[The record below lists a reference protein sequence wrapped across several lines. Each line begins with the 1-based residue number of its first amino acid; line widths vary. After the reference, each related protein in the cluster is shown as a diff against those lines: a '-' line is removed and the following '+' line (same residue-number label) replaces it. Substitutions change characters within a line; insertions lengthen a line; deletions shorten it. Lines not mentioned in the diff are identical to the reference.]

1 MRLKFALAAL
11 LAILASAQ
19 GAFAQGCALC
29 YTSASA
35 VGAAGQRSLDYGILA
50 LADSRSGPVSQRDV
64 HALPPRSFRNRIIPS
79 SCDLDVKFNLHAKGF
94 LWTAGFSLWGLRPCN
109 GPHTPTG

>member
-1 MRLKFALAAL
+1 MRLKFAFVAL
-11 LAILASAQ
+11 IAMLVSAS

-50 LADSRSGPVSQRDV
+50 LLSPALILFLCVMFLLYRRAVS
-64 HALPPRSFRNRIIPS
+64 A
-79 SCDLDVKFNLHAKGF
+79 
-94 LWTAGFSLWGLRPCN
+94 TA
-109 GPHTPTG
+109 

>member
-1 MRLKFALAAL
+1 MRLKFALVSL
-11 LAILASAQ
+11 IAILVSAS

-50 LADSRSGPVSQRDV
+50 LLTPALVLFLSVMFLLYRRAVS
-64 HALPPRSFRNRIIPS
+64 ATS
-79 SCDLDVKFNLHAKGF
+79 
-94 LWTAGFSLWGLRPCN
+94 
-109 GPHTPTG
+109 

>member
-1 MRLKFALAAL
+1 MRLKFAVVAL
-11 LAILASAQ
+11 LAILTTAR

-50 LADSRSGPVSQRDV
+50 LLTPALVLFLSVMFLLYRRAVS
-64 HALPPRSFRNRIIPS
+64 A
-79 SCDLDVKFNLHAKGF
+79 
-94 LWTAGFSLWGLRPCN
+94 TA
-109 GPHTPTG
+109 

>member
-1 MRLKFALAAL
+1 MRLKIVAAVL
-11 LAILASAQ
+11 VAILASAS

-50 LADSRSGPVSQRDV
+50 LLTPALVLFLTVMFMLYRKAVS
-64 HALPPRSFRNRIIPS
+64 AN
-79 SCDLDVKFNLHAKGF
+79 A
-94 LWTAGFSLWGLRPCN
+94 
-109 GPHTPTG
+109 